1 MYDKINDKSSALEQD
16 HHATTRLPL
25 PRAANEEE
33 ARLRSI
39 ERNLQARHRRQLVN
53 HRYLSSIDLR
63 AAAARLHD
71 LVELWL
77 MRLRGGVDSSV
88 GKAQRRLQQQQCQC
102 RTGTRIQ

>member
-1 MYDKINDKSSALEQD
+1 MTKSTTSALEQD

-71 LVELWL
+71 LVELAL
-77 MRLRGGVDSSV
+77 MGLRAGVASRV
-88 GKAQRRLQQQQCQC
+88 ANVEPRV
-102 RTGTRIQ
+102 